1 MNDFTYPDKSILTD
15 LVKTKMPYGKYK
27 GTLIYKIPVHYLEW
41 MKKNEFPKGRIGMM
55 LETCFEI
62 KTNGL
67 EYLLKPLINES
78 RIKNG

>member
-1 MNDFTYPDKSILTD
+1 MNEFTNADKSILLD

-41 MKKNEFPKGRIGMM
+41 LKKKGFPSGRLGMM

-67 EYLLKPLINES
+67 EYLLKPIINNS
-78 RIKNG
+78 PNRK